1 MFTIEELKEKI
12 VETYDP
18 DLLVDVLKVTTEE
31 LVEALTD
38 QIQEMADFFEE
49 EFKARCRRL
58 TYGGETVQG

>member
-38 QIQEMADFFEE
+38 QIQEMADFFEQ
-49 EFKARCRRL
+49 EFKQDEEEL
-58 TYGGETVQG
+58 

>member
-18 DLLVDVLKVTTEE
+18 DLLVDVLRVTTEE

-38 QIQEMADFFEE
+38 QIQEMADFFEQ
-49 EFKARCRRL
+49 EFKQDEEEL
-58 TYGGETVQG
+58 

>member
-49 EFKARCRRL
+49 EFKEDAEDL
-58 TYGGETVQG
+58 

>member
-38 QIQEMADFFEE
+38 QIQDMADFFEQ
-49 EFKARCRRL
+49 EFKQDEEEL
-58 TYGGETVQG
+58 

>member
-49 EFKARCRRL
+49 EFKQDEEEL
-58 TYGGETVQG
+58 

>member
-49 EFKARCRRL
+49 EFKDDA
-58 TYGGETVQG
+58 ED

>member
-18 DLLVDVLKVTTEE
+18 DLLVEVLKVSTEE

-38 QIQEMADFFEE
+38 RIEEMADFFEE
-49 EFKARCRRL
+49 EFQQDEENL
-58 TYGGETVQG
+58 